1 MVASFH
7 SLVYMRAKLLQS
19 TLTLCDAMVFSV
31 HGIAQ
36 ADYLSGLPCVLPQG
50 IFLTQGIDHISYV
63 SCMYIYTGEL

>member
-19 TLTLCDAMVFSV
+19 TPTLCDAMVFSV

-36 ADYLSGLPCVLPQG
+36 ARLLKWVAMSCPQG
-50 IFLTQGIDHISYV
+50 IFLTQGSTHISYV